1 MVDFSTY
8 SQEEK
13 FNNLY
18 LSEEIFDEELKDSNK
33 ILVRTPN
40 PQKPISDI
48 VLSFDGQNL
57 FDKETSQF
65 GYYFNL
71 ESLLESFEEEQDK
84 NLLIIAITSNQKRQV
99 QYNPYPRGNS
109 QVCLNHL
116 KKIHNEFIPAAIE
129 HFNLNISNAKR
140 HVLGASMGGLMAL
153 KFSIINPEFTNVICL
168 SPAFWYGFP
177 GILKDIPKIGGNAF
191 IHLYTGKKEG
201 HIFGDKVG
209 NIFPSEWKLDFST
222 NDNFYLSGVNAIE
235 LKLNENNI
243 SHEYFIDEDGL
254 HNEEHWRKNLI
265 KYFQNNQ

>member
-71 ESLLESFEEEQDK
+71 ESILESFK
-84 NLLIIAITSNQKRQV
+84 
-99 QYNPYPRGNS
+99 
-109 QVCLNHL
+109 
-116 KKIHNEFIPAAIE
+116 
-129 HFNLNISNAKR
+129 
-140 HVLGASMGGLMAL
+140 VL
-153 KFSIINPEFTNVICL
+153 
-168 SPAFWYGFP
+168 
-177 GILKDIPKIGGNAF
+177 
-191 IHLYTGKKEG
+191 
-201 HIFGDKVG
+201 
-209 NIFPSEWKLDFST
+209 
-222 NDNFYLSGVNAIE
+222 
-235 LKLNENNI
+235 
-243 SHEYFIDEDGL
+243 
-254 HNEEHWRKNLI
+254 RKNKI
-265 KYFQNNQ
+265 KTF